1 MKPELTEA
9 FLGLSLFEGVPS
21 DALDGLA
28 GLSFLQDFPADVVLA
43 EQGEAPDFLYGI
55 VSGTLDATACYRSG
69 SDTIGVFQAGQC
81 ISVAAVIADE
91 PLLATIRTVDHA
103 RILMVPAGHVR
114 NLMATDL
121 VFANQ
126 ALRLMASNTRNIVRE
141 LHNQKLRTSTE
152 RLANWVLR
160 MANAASDEQELP
172 LPYQKRLLASLLG
185 MTPEN
190 LSRTIAGL
198 EPHGVVFRG
207 RTIHVRDLNALKRM
221 ACPTPLIDA

>member
-1 MKPELTEA
+1 MESQLTDA
-9 FLGLSLFEGVPS
+9 FHGLSLFQGVQCG
-21 DALDGLA
+21 ALERLA
-28 GLSFLQDFPADVVLA
+28 ALSFLQDFPAEVVLA
-43 EQGEAPDFLYGI
+43 EQGEVPDFLYCI

-81 ISVAAVIADE
+81 ISVAAVIVDE

-103 RILMVPAGHVR
+103 RILMVPAGLVR
-114 NLMATDL
+114 DLMASDL
-121 VFANQ
+121 VFANE
-126 ALRLMASNTRNIVRE
+126 ALRLMAVNTRTVVRE

-160 MANAASDEQELP
+160 MADAASDEQDLP
-172 LPYQKRLLASLLG
+172 LPFQKRLLASLLG

-207 RTIHVRDLNALKRM
+207 RMIHVRDLNALKRM

>member
-1 MKPELTEA
+1 VKPELMDA
-9 FLGLSLFEGVPS
+9 FHSITLFQGVS
-21 DALDGLA
+21 GEALDRLA
-28 GLSFLQDFPADVVLA
+28 ALSFLQDFPADVVLA
-43 EQGEAPDFLYGI
+43 EQNEVPDFLYG
-55 VSGTLDATACYRSG
+55 VVTGRVAATASYRSG
-69 SDTIGVFQAGQC
+69 CGTICVSVAGDC
-81 ISVAAVIADE
+81 ISTSAVVLDV
-91 PLLATIRTVDHA
+91 PLLSSLRTVDES
-103 RILMVPAGHVR
+103 RVLMIPASLVR
-114 NLMATDL
+114 ELVASDH
-121 VFANQ
+121 VFAGAMVQ
-126 ALRLMASNTRNIVRE
+126 RLALGARSVVRQ

-160 MANAASDEQELP
+160 MADEASDEQELP

>member
-1 MKPELTEA
+1 MDA
-9 FLGLSLFEGVPS
+9 FHGLSLFQGVQCG
-21 DALDGLA
+21 ALQRLA
-28 GLSFLQDFPADVVLA
+28 ALSFLQDFPADVVLA
-43 EQGEAPDFLYGI
+43 EQGHVPDFLYGI

-69 SDTIGVFQAGQC
+69 SDTIGVFKAGHC
-81 ISVAAVIADE
+81 ISIAAVVVDS
-91 PLLATIRTVDHA
+91 PLLSTIRTVDHA

-114 NLMATDL
+114 ELLANDVA
-121 VFANQ
+121 FSNQ
-126 ALRLMASNTRNIVRE
+126 ALHRLATSTRTIVRE

-160 MANAASDEQELP
+160 MADAASDEQDLP
-172 LPYQKRLLASLLG
+172 LPFQKRLLASLLG

-207 RTIHVRDLNALKRM
+207 RMIHVRDLNALKRM

>member
-1 MKPELTEA
+1 MKSELMDA
-9 FLGLSLFEGVPS
+9 FHGISLFQSAPCA
-21 DALDGLA
+21 ALERLA
-28 GLSFLQDFPADVVLA
+28 ALSFLQDFPADVVLA
-43 EQGEAPDFLYGI
+43 EQGQVPDFLYGI
-55 VSGTLDATACYRSG
+55 VSGTLDATASYRSG
-69 SDTIGVFQAGQC
+69 SNTIGVFQAGQC
-81 ISVAAVIADE
+81 ISVAAVIVDE
-91 PLLATIRTVDHA
+91 PLLSTIRTVDQA
-103 RILMVPAGHVR
+103 RILLVPADHVR
-114 NLMATDL
+114 DLMASDL
-121 VFANQ
+121 VFANE
-126 ALRLMASNTRNIVRE
+126 ALRLMAVNTRTIVRE

-160 MANAASDEQELP
+160 RAGETAEEQDLP

-198 EPHGVVFRG
+198 EPHGVEFRG

>member
-1 MKPELTEA
+1 VKPELMDA
-9 FLGLSLFEGVPS
+9 FHSITLFQGISSE
-21 DALDGLA
+21 ALDRLA
-28 GLSFLQDFPADVVLA
+28 AMSFLQDFPADVVLA
-43 EQGEAPDFLYGI
+43 EQSEVPDFLYG
-55 VSGTLDATACYRSG
+55 VVTGSVAATANYRSG
-69 SDTIGVFQAGQC
+69 SDTTCVTMAGDC
-81 ISVAAVIADE
+81 ISTSAVVLDM
-91 PLLATIRTVDHA
+91 PLLSSLRTVDA
-103 RILMVPAGHVR
+103 SRVLLIPASLVR
-114 NLMATDL
+114 ELIASDL
-121 VFANQ
+121 VFAGAIAQ
-126 ALRLMASNTRNIVRE
+126 KTALGARLVVRE

-160 MANAASDEQELP
+160 MADEASDEQELP

-207 RTIHVRDLNALKRM
+207 RTIHVRDLSALKRM

>member
-1 MKPELTEA
+1 MKPELMDA
-9 FLGLSLFEGVPS
+9 FHSITLFQGISSE
-21 DALDGLA
+21 ALDRLA
-28 GLSFLQDFPADVVLA
+28 AMSFLQDFPADVVLA
-43 EQGEAPDFLYGI
+43 AQCEVPDFLYG
-55 VSGTLDATACYRSG
+55 VVTGSVAATASYRSG
-69 SDTIGVFQAGQC
+69 CGTICVSVAGDC
-81 ISVAAVIADE
+81 ISTSAVVLDV
-91 PLLATIRTVDHA
+91 PLLSSLRTVDASWVLMIPA
-103 RILMVPAGHVR
+103 RLVRELVASDLAFAGAMVR
-114 NLMATDL
+114 RMALGARL
-121 VFANQ
+121 V
-126 ALRLMASNTRNIVRE
+126 VRE

-160 MANAASDEQELP
+160 MADEASDEQELP